1 MKIKD
6 IKKRTASGSLP
17 QKCIAGTLS
26 LMLICAMTA
35 GCSRTGPGDNS
46 DFPSTD
52 APNTPSSGVASPAIS
67 DTQDSGV
74 LTTSVPGTSEPE
86 VTTEPPVT
94 HKLENVDG
102 IWYVD
107 GVLVANKSYPL
118 PADYAPGGLLDAA
131 EIAFMEMKNAAARD
145 GITLTI
151 VSGYRSYARQER
163 LYNNYVAKDG
173 KDEADRY
180 SARPG
185 HSEHQSGLAMDLNS
199 VEDSFA
205 NTKEAKWIAE
215 NCAKYGFI
223 IRYPKG
229 KEEQTGYIYEPWH
242 VRYLGVDL
250 AEEITASGLCFEEY
264 FGITSEYDK

>member
-1 MKIKD
+1 M
-6 IKKRTASGSLP
+6 ALLLLCS
-17 QKCIAGTLS
+17 A
-26 LMLICAMTA
+26 TA
-35 GCSRTGPGDNS
+35 GCSQNGPGDNS
-46 DFPSTD
+46 DIPLTD
-52 APNTPSSGVASPAIS
+52 APNIPSSSVISPGITDPS
-67 DTQDSGV
+67 
-74 LTTSVPGTSEPE
+74 TTDGTSTTTTTNTSEAETTAEP
-86 VTTEPPVT
+86 TAT
-94 HKLENVDG
+94 HTLEQIDG

-151 VSGYRSYARQER
+151 VSGYRSYARQEK

-173 KDEADRY
+173 QAEADRY

-199 VEDSFA
+199 VDDSFA

-223 IRYPKG
+223 IRYPKD
-229 KEEQTGYIYEPWH
+229 KEDITGYIYEPWH

-250 AEEITASGLCFEEY
+250 AEAITTSGLCFEEY

>member
-1 MKIKD
+1 
-6 IKKRTASGSLP
+6 
-17 QKCIAGTLS
+17 
-26 LMLICAMTA
+26 
-35 GCSRTGPGDNS
+35 
-46 DFPSTD
+46 
-52 APNTPSSGVASPAIS
+52 
-67 DTQDSGV
+67 
-74 LTTSVPGTSEPE
+74 
-86 VTTEPPVT
+86 
-94 HKLENVDG
+94 
-102 IWYVD
+102 
-107 GVLVANKSYPL
+107 
-118 PADYAPGGLLDAA
+118 
-131 EIAFMEMKNAAARD
+131 MEMKNAAARD

-151 VSGYRSYARQER
+151 VSGYRSYARQEK

-173 KDEADRY
+173 RDEADRY

-223 IRYPKG
+223 IRYPKD